1 MHGSTEKFE
10 VKPGTDN
17 DIDYPDIAMERAGVI
32 DLRSVVAL
40 ERIAT
45 ALEQLVL
52 QNLPSPSNPAPAQ
65 REPAPW
71 DNVPLPVT
79 APLQTNQPY
88 QALTASSGFYPVQ
101 SPATETFRPLAT
113 WQCPIHHGNKIVP
126 AGVSSRTGRPYDA
139 FVACSEP
146 GCDEKPPRARR

>member
-1 MHGSTEKFE
+1 MT
-10 VKPGTDN
+10 P
-17 DIDYPDIAMERAGVI
+17 DIDYPEIPMPEAHQRWIAA
-32 DLRSVVAL
+32 AL

-88 QALTASSGFYPVQ
+88 TVVSASQPYQPPVRE
-101 SPATETFRPLAT
+101 PAQPFPPIAT
-113 WQCPIHHGNKIVP
+113 WQCPVHHGNKIVP
-126 AGVSSRTGRPYDA
+126 DGVSSRTGRPYDA

>member
-1 MHGSTEKFE
+1 MTT
-10 VKPGTDN
+10 GTV
-17 DIDYPDIAMERAGVI
+17 DYPEILDEGTIIG
-32 DLRSVVAL
+32 AL

-71 DNVPLPVT
+71 DNVPMPVT
-79 APLQTNQPY
+79 PPLQTNQPY
-88 QALTASSGFYPVQ
+88 PPMVTQVSQHPAPVAQ
-101 SPATETFRPLAT
+101 PFPPIAQWT
-113 WQCPIHHGNKIVP
+113 CPVHHGNKIVP
-126 AGVSSRTGRPYDA
+126 AGVSSRTGRRYDA